1 MVFQGVLQS
10 HPQKQNGLV
19 NQVDFGGL
27 RHTLTTVKHF
37 VSDPLKKRYGCLS
50 RDKKT
55 FTIVG
60 EVLCNL
66 EISLVFARISLR
78 ISTLLIRAFLTRR
91 CVWAGHETIHIEPTL
106 ASRTVNFVVYIPYIY
121 LFGL

>member
-91 CVWAGHETIHIEPTL
+91 CVWAGHETVVSLVTPFLSFQRVWL
-106 ASRTVNFVVYIPYIY
+106 AHTDAY
-121 LFGL
+121 LTHN